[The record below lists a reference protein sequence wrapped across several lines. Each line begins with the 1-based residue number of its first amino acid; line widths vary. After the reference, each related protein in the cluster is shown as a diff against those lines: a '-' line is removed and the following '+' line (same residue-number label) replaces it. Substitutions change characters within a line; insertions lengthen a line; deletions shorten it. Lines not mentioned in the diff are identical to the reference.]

1 MKKRGDLW
9 IVLIGVLKLVKA
21 GLLIAAGVGA
31 LKLVHRDVKATLEG
45 WIQVLRVDP
54 QSRFLHNL
62 LAEAAGVDPRKLQA
76 LGIGSFLYGAVFLV
90 EGVGLVLKKRWAEYM
105 TLAVTLSFIPFE
117 VYEVARRAS
126 WIKVLAIVVNV
137 AVVAYLWFR
146 IRRDR
151 QEERGRP
158 EE

>member
-1 MKKRGDLW
+1 MHK
-9 IVLIGVLKLVKA
+9 
-21 GLLIAAGVGA
+21 
-31 LKLVHRDVKATLEG
+31 DVRATLEA

-54 QSRFLHNL
+54 QSRFLRDV
-62 LAEAAGVDPRKLQA
+62 LASAAGVDAHKLQA
-76 LGIGSFLYGAVFLV
+76 LGIGGFLYGAVFLV
-90 EGVGLVLKKRWAEYM
+90 EGVGLVLRKRWAEYM

-126 WIKVLAIVVNV
+126 WIRILAIVINV

-151 QEERGRP
+151 QEERGRQGL
-158 EE
+158 